1 MILYKILIIIGK
13 ISYILFCNVFIMYIK
28 DLEKNVVCYMFV
40 SCVYLFIFLKSNC
53 FLIDDRI
60 LINLIVIEVIMCK

>member
-40 SCVYLFIFLKSNC
+40 SCVYLFFFLKV
-53 FLIDDRI
+53 
-60 LINLIVIEVIMCK
+60 IVF

>member
-13 ISYILFCNVFIMYIK
+13 ISYILFRNVFIMYIK

-60 LINLIVIEVIMCK
+60 LINFIVIEVIMCK